1 MANTSISLKDVTSI
15 IENIGK
21 IANVVTKFTG
31 VNNNYNK
38 NESTLSKEEIE
49 LFNTLDDQDRLT
61 KIKAYLEN
69 RIDYIKKNNEAIES
83 ESKSRT
89 DPTSV
94 AFWTG
99 VLRDIGTTI
108 VTAGIG
114 LGAAYIYKKY
124 LKDA

>member
-1 MANTSISLKDVTSI
+1 MANTSISLKDVTNI
-15 IENIGK
+15 IENVGK

-89 DPTSV
+89 DPTSA

-99 VLRDIGTTI
+99 VIRDMATTV
-108 VTAGIG
+108 VTAAIG
-114 LGAAYIYKKY
+114 LGAVYIYKNY
-124 LKDA
+124 LKEA

>member
-1 MANTSISLKDVTSI
+1 MANTSISLKDVTSV

-49 LFNTLDDQDRLT
+49 LFNSLNETDRLA
-61 KIKAYLEN
+61 KIKEYLEN

-89 DPTSV
+89 DPTSA

-99 VLRDIGTTI
+99 VIRDIATTV

-114 LGAAYIYKKY
+114 LGAVYIYKNY

>member
-49 LFNTLDDQDRLT
+49 LFNSLDETERLK
-61 KIKAYLEN
+61 KIKEYLEK
-69 RIDYIKKNNEAIES
+69 RIDYIKKNNEAIENDT
-83 ESKSRT
+83 KSRT
-89 DPTSV
+89 DSTSV

-108 VTAGIG
+108 VTAGID

>member
-1 MANTSISLKDVTSI
+1 MANPGISLKDVTSI
-15 IENIGK
+15 IENVGK

-49 LFNTLDDQDRLT
+49 LFNSLDETERLT
-61 KIKAYLEN
+61 KINNYLQK
-69 RIDYIKKNNEAIES
+69 RIEYIEKNNEAIES

-89 DPTSV
+89 DPTSA

-99 VLRDIGTTI
+99 VIRDIATTV
-108 VTAGIG
+108 VTAAIG
-114 LGAAYIYKKY
+114 LGAVYIYKNY
-124 LKDA
+124 LKEA